1 MKYLKK
7 FESFVETANLATE
20 PQRSPATPERKTIT
34 PTKPGKAP
42 VRPSKPSPIPRK
54 GPSTIPSPAKATAE
68 SVADRFIDLM
78 VENGESVKKYTKLI

>member
-20 PQRSPATPERKTIT
+20 PQISSATPERKTIT

-42 VRPSKPSPIPRK
+42 VIPSKPSPIPR
-54 GPSTIPSPAKATAE
+54 
-68 SVADRFIDLM
+68 
-78 VENGESVKKYTKLI
+78 